1 MNESVSA
8 RTGKERRIGLRSGM
22 ATNDEVIYAERGAEG
37 KSVMPNSPGEE
48 ERFLEIWCELM
59 REELKIVRDEL
70 VRIHGQGVDDRHLL
84 YAQSC
89 LEECSSVLE
98 RISKLVAK
106 KTILVK
112 STELRNV
119 VSGGE

>member
-1 MNESVSA
+1 M
-8 RTGKERRIGLRSGM
+8 LSG
-22 ATNDEVIYAERGAEG
+22 REG
-37 KSVMPNSPGEE
+37 KLVMPNGPEEE

-59 REELKIVRDEL
+59 REELNIVRDEL
-70 VRIHGQGVDDRHLL
+70 LRIHRQGAGDRHLL

-98 RISKLVAK
+98 RISKLVPK

-112 STELRNV
+112 SPGLRNV
-119 VSGGE
+119 VSGGD